1 MVPRRS
7 PRSDTGSAQS
17 RLEKLERENTRLR
30 EKVERVE
37 RDRDR
42 WKRRSE
48 RLEKELDAAR
58 RAACRQAA
66 PFAKPRPQG
75 RGRRPGRRAGAHYGR
90 RACRPR
96 PAVVDEIHRA
106 VAPARCPDCGGNV
119 APASMATQHQE
130 DLPPVRPI
138 VRRFDIEIGHC
149 TRCRRRVQGR
159 HPLQTSDALGAASVQ
174 LGPRA
179 VALVV
184 EMHTQLG
191 VPLAKVTQLLRTQF
205 GLAVTPGGLAHLLH
219 RTARQAAPAYDALRG
234 QVRAS
239 AVVTPDETGWR
250 VGAVNHWLW
259 TFATPETTVYAIRPG
274 RGFAQAASVLGA
286 DFSGVLVRDGWAPY
300 RCFTAARHQTC
311 LAHLLRRAARL
322 AADHPHSRW
331 VADAKAILD
340 DALTLRD
347 RREAGHV
354 RSHGVATVA
363 GRLRARLDRLLDQRS
378 TLADVNRF
386 ANHLDT
392 EWDALFTFLDDP
404 AVDATNWRA
413 EQAIRPAVVT
423 RKVCGGNR
431 TRRGADTQQILASLV
446 RTAHQRQLELAPLIS
461 TLLRSTQPAVPETL
475 ATRPP

>member
-1 MVPRRS
+1 MPWR
-7 PRSDTGSAQS
+7 PPQSDKTSVEP

-30 EKVERVE
+30 QKVERVE
-37 RDRDR
+37 RERDR

-48 RLEKELDAAR
+48 RLEQELDAAR
-58 RAACRQAA
+58 RAGCRQAA
-66 PFAKPRPQG
+66 PFAKQRRQG
-75 RGRRPGRRAGAHYGR
+75 LGRRPGRRAGAHYGR

-96 PAVVDEIHRA
+96 PAIVDETHRAALPARCRDCGGA
-106 VAPARCPDCGGNV
+106 VAPTR
-119 APASMATQHQE
+119 MATQYQE
-130 DLPPVRPI
+130 DLPVVRPL

-149 TRCRRRVQGR
+149 TRRRHRVQGR
-159 HPLQTSDALGAASVQ
+159 HRLQTSDALGAASAG

-191 VPLAKVTQLLRTQF
+191 VPLAKVAQVLRTQF
-205 GLAVTPGGLAHLLH
+205 QLSVTPGGLAHLLH
-219 RTARQAAPAYDALRG
+219 RTARQAAPTYDALRG

-239 AVVTPDETGWR
+239 AVVTPDETSWR
-250 VGAVNHWLW
+250 VGAVSHWLW
-259 TFATPETTVYAIRPG
+259 TFATPQAIVYQVRPT
-274 RGFAQAASVLGA
+274 RGFAEAARVLGA

-322 AADHPHSRW
+322 AADHPHSTW
-331 VADAKAILD
+331 VADAKAILHA
-340 DALTLRD
+340 ALTLRD
-347 RREAGHV
+347 RRDAGQV
-354 RSHGVATVA
+354 GSHGVASVA
-363 GRLRARLDRLLDQRS
+363 GRLRARLDRLLNTSS

-386 ANHLDT
+386 AKHLDT

-413 EQAIRPAVVT
+413 EQVIRPAVVT

-431 TRRGADTQQILASLV
+431 TRRGADTQQVLASLV
-446 RTAHQRQLELAPLIS
+446 ATARQRHLELAPLIDA
-461 TLLRSTQPAVPETL
+461 LLRSPQPAVPETL
-475 ATRPP
+475 KTLPP